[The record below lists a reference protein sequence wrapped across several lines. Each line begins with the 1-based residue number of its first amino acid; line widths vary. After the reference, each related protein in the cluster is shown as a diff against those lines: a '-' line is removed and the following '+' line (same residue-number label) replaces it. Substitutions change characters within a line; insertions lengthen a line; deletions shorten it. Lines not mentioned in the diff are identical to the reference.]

1 MAQALS
7 STVPALHEDLADELA
22 LLDNENTIFSSTVQ
36 SGGKAEN
43 SSFSRVADKQLT
55 GRLGGVD
62 EGKAV
67 TRSSVANHFTNR
79 AKIWSAVQQ
88 KRETWGV
95 SRRAQKVENPAG
107 VSNLEGE
114 ARFRGLE
121 RYKQGKELTYLS
133 SQVAKDSAYFTDD
146 EGAIVQDYLTM
157 GASAWVSSGA
167 QNTSSTYQVDSNF
180 RPGSSQII
188 DVASVSAFTEANLR
202 TIISECR
209 KAKRKSVNLTCFCSV
224 DFANQLATF
233 FDSGSTANS
242 QTPIRRFNQDG
253 TSGEITSKLTGYTT
267 AHGNIM
273 VVPTEMLNGVR
284 NAGSLAGASTTNT
297 NTTVTVTSTAG
308 LQSGMPVF
316 GTGIPAGA
324 YISTVA
330 SATTFT
336 LSAAATATG
345 TPTLT
350 LGIQDHALF
359 LEMMTFYEFLNGIE
373 EVDLSPDG
381 SGAQGYIE
389 EFFALFCSMPKING
403 KAQTTP
409 S

>member
-43 SSFSRVADKQLT
+43 SSYSRVADSQLS

-62 EGKAV
+62 EGTAV
-67 TRSSVANHFTNR
+67 TRGSVTNHFANR
-79 AKIWSAVQQ
+79 SKIWGAVQQ

-114 ARFRGLE
+114 ARYRGLE

-133 SQVAKDSAYFTDD
+133 RQIQNDDAYFHDD
-146 EGAIVQDYLTM
+146 EGNLKQDYLTM
-157 GASAWVSSGA
+157 GASGWVDSNA
-167 QNTSSTYQVDSNF
+167 QNTDSTYQVPSAY
-180 RPGSSQII
+180 RTGSAQIVNI
-188 DVASVSAFTEANLR
+188 ATASAFTETNLR

-209 KAKRKSVNLTCFCSV
+209 KAKRRNVKLTTFCSV

-233 FDSGSTANS
+233 FDTGSTSGSV
-242 QTPIRRFNQDG
+242 TPIRRFNQDG
-253 TSGEITSKLTGYTT
+253 TSGQITSKLTGYTT
-267 AHGNIM
+267 AFGSMM
-273 VVPTEMLNGVR
+273 VVPTELLNGVR

-297 NTTVTVTSTAG
+297 NTTLTVTSTAG
-308 LQSGMPVF
+308 LQSGMALY
-316 GTGIPAGA
+316 GTGIAAGA
-324 YISTVA
+324 YISSITN
-330 SATTFT
+330 STT
-336 LSAAATATG
+336 LVMSAAATATG

-350 LGIQDHALF
+350 LGTFDHALF
-359 LEMMTFYEFLNGIE
+359 LEMECFYEMLNGIE

-389 EFFALFCSMPKING
+389 EFFSLFCSMPKVHG
-403 KAQTTP
+403 KAHTVP